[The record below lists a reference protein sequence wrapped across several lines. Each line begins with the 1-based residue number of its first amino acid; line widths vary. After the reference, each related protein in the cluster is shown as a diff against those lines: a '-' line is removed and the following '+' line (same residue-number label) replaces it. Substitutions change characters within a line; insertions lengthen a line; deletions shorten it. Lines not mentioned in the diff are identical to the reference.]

1 MEKTKT
7 LLFLIL
13 VCCSCSAGAVSFI
26 KSIAYEGN
34 DVTRGMVMDR
44 EIYIKPGDVF
54 NEAEIE
60 KSRQAIMDLG
70 LFKTVHYYLEEN
82 YDGTDSNSTDAYI
95 EVVFVV
101 KEKYYFYVLPKIKLD
116 DNEVFYGAQL
126 TWDNAWGLNHS
137 VKARYENRGST
148 AGVDESKNS
157 FKYNYPNVNN
167 SAYNL
172 DFRLQS
178 SNRVDEADPENL
190 VDRQDETFQISVSRW
205 LNKRGRNRGWFVGGS
220 ALYQQRLNEVITGN
234 QLSENVEA
242 TVLGVNAG
250 YRNLK
255 EYVYNRGGKAFSY
268 SLDWSDE
275 SVGSGSE
282 FVRYQL
288 AYRSYYRLDDSPYK
302 NLNVQTQFGHSNN
315 KILGQYAFSL
325 GSRTDLRGYE
335 NNRFNGNVMLLVNVE
350 YMFPHPRHPTVRYVY
365 FADIGNTYES
375 SSEVFHEPL
384 NVGAGVGMRWKVRS
398 LVNIDLRVD
407 LGYGFTDDDYR
418 FSFGTRHA
426 F

>member
-1 MEKTKT
+1 MVKSKI

-26 KSIAYEGN
+26 KSITYKGN
-34 DVTRGMVMDR
+34 HVTRASVMNR
-44 EIYIKPGDVF
+44 EIYITPGGVF

-70 LFKTVHYYLEEN
+70 LFKSVRYYLEEN
-82 YDGTDSNSTDAYI
+82 YDETDSNSADAYI

-126 TWDNAWGLNHS
+126 TWDNTWGLNHS

-157 FKYNYPNVNN
+157 FKYDYPNVNN

-172 DFRLQS
+172 NFKLQS
-178 SNRVDEADPENL
+178 SNTVDEADPDNL
-190 VDRQDETFQISVSRW
+190 VDRQDEVFQISVSRW
-205 LNKRGRNRGWFVGGS
+205 LNKGGRNRGWFIGGS

-234 QLSENVEA
+234 LLSENAEA

-250 YRNLK
+250 FRDLK
-255 EYVYNRGGKAFSY
+255 EYEYNRGGKAFSY

-282 FVRYQL
+282 YVRYRL
-288 AYRSYYRLDDSPYK
+288 AYRSYYRLNDSPYK

-365 FADIGNTYES
+365 FADIGNTYENS
-375 SSEVFHEPL
+375 KEVFHEPL